1 MTVREGRTTK
11 PLYEPDADL
20 TAALQPYEDATWNEY
35 MLKPIGT
42 ASDNF
47 TASGLGTAPS
57 AFVDLVNKVQIWALM
72 TAPARTPPTTR
83 PTISP
88 LSCPSPLR

>member
-11 PLYEPDADL
+11 PLYEPEPEL

-47 TASGLGTAPS
+47 TGLRPRHCAVRLRRPREQGP
-57 AFVDLVNKVQIWALM
+57 DLGHL
-72 TAPARTPPTTR
+72 
-83 PTISP
+83 
-88 LSCPSPLR
+88 

>member
-42 ASDNF
+42 ASDNL
-47 TASGLGTAPS
+47 TASASALRRPPS
-57 AFVDLVNKVQIWALM
+57 S
-72 TAPARTPPTTR
+72 T
-83 PTISP
+83 S
-88 LSCPSPLR
+88 